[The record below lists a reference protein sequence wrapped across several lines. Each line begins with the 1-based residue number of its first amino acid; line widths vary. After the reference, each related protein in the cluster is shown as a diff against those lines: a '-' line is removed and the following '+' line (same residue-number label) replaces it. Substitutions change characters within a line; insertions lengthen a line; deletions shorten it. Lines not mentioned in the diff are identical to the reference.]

1 MIKNIN
7 MKKTGFT
14 LLLSMM
20 LASVALIVG
29 LGVFFIILKEI
40 QISGLGRE
48 SQIAFHAADSG
59 IECALYWDVKGAAFD
74 PAAVPDSNTISCAG
88 QNFSVG
94 GAQSENFNVNLGNN
108 ACVKVS
114 IDKMNPV
121 LTIIESRGYNVSC
134 SSVSPRKVERAIR
147 VTY

>member
-1 MIKNIN
+1 MIKNIKI
-7 MKKTGFT
+7 KKTGFT
-14 LLLSMM
+14 LLLAMI

-59 IECALYWDVKGAAFD
+59 AECVIYWDAKKNLVSTTTVNQIECAEQTV
-74 PAAVPDSNTISCAG
+74 N
-88 QNFSVG
+88 VG
-94 GAQSENFNVNLGNN
+94 GAFVSSFELNLGNN
-108 ACVKVS
+108 SCVKVT
-114 IDKMNPV
+114 IDKMNPA
-121 LTIIESRGYNVSC
+121 LTVIESRGYNVSC

>member
-1 MIKNIN
+1 MIKNIKI
-7 MKKTGFT
+7 KKTGFT
-14 LLLSMM
+14 LLLSMI

-40 QISGLGRE
+40 QISGVGRE

-59 IECALYWDVKGAAFD
+59 AECVIYWDAKKNLVSTTTVNQIECAEQTV
-74 PAAVPDSNTISCAG
+74 N
-88 QNFSVG
+88 VG
-94 GAQSENFNVNLGNN
+94 GASVSSFVLNLVGNN
-108 ACVKVS
+108 SCVEVT
-114 IDKMNPV
+114 IDKMNPA
-121 LTIIESRGYNVSC
+121 LTVIESRGYNVGC